1 MLAEHWGLHGLERG
15 VLTRHG
21 FNDLTRTRWTPRGEH
36 GEGVATRPE
45 LNLCRE
51 HGEVV
56 VTSTEFARLKGART
70 AKSARAAKGRARR
83 SKLKPSPKTA
93 GTLKT
98 SPKKIGTL
106 KPSPEGQRPL
116 QQPPA

>member
-56 VTSTEFARLKGART
+56 VTSTEFARLKGAR
-70 AKSARAAKGRARR
+70 
-83 SKLKPSPKTA
+83 KLKPSPKTA